1 MNTNMT
7 KIAYITAWI
16 PTSEATEVIKS
27 LIADGTFEKGQ
38 IKKSSY
44 RFTNSKDKSQGYIC
58 RVVAEAGVHPEM
70 EVGSLKRGRKTKH
83 EVVDKTVDK
92 FEDVNKKF
100 KDSIDAMD
108 KKELESYIA
117 CRKDYLASRW
127 TRFSKDVRAKE
138 ARKMAYAE
146 MVAKKAA

>member
-16 PTSEATEVIKS
+16 PTTEATEVIKS

-38 IKKSSY
+38 IRKSSY

-70 EVGSLKRGRKTKH
+70 EVGSLKRGRKAKH
-83 EVVDKTVDK
+83 EVVDKSVDK

-146 MVAKKAA
+146 AVAKKVA

>member
-16 PTSEATEVIKS
+16 PTAEATEVIKS

-38 IKKSSY
+38 IRKSSY
-44 RFTNSKDKSQGYIC
+44 RFTNSKDKSEGYIC

-70 EVGSLKRGRKTKH
+70 EVGSLKRGRKAKH
-83 EVVDKTVDK
+83 EVVDK
-92 FEDVNKKF
+92 FEDVSKKF

-108 KKELESYIA
+108 KSELEAYIA

-138 ARKMAYAE
+138 TRKMAYAE
-146 MVAKKAA
+146 AVAKKVA

>member
-16 PTSEATEVIKS
+16 PTTEATEVIKS

-38 IKKSSY
+38 IRKSSY

-70 EVGSLKRGRKTKH
+70 EVGSLKRGRKAKH
-83 EVVDKTVDK
+83 EVVDK

-100 KDSIDAMD
+100 KDSIDVMD
-108 KKELESYIA
+108 KTELEAYIA

-146 MVAKKAA
+146 AVAKKVA

>member
-1 MNTNMT
+1 MT

-16 PTSEATEVIKS
+16 PTAEATEVIKS

-38 IKKSSY
+38 IRKSSY
-44 RFTNSKDKSQGYIC
+44 RFTNSKDKSEGYIC

-70 EVGSLKRGRKTKH
+70 EVGSLKRGRKAKH
-83 EVVDKTVDK
+83 EVVDK
-92 FEDVNKKF
+92 FEDVSKKF

-108 KKELESYIA
+108 KSELEAYIA

-138 ARKMAYAE
+138 TRKMAYAE
-146 MVAKKAA
+146 AVAKKVA

>member
-16 PTSEATEVIKS
+16 PTAEATEVIKS

-70 EVGSLKRGRKTKH
+70 EVGSLKRGRKAKH
-83 EVVDKTVDK
+83 EVVDK

-138 ARKMAYAE
+138 TRKMAYAE

>member
-16 PTSEATEVIKS
+16 PTAEATEVIKS

-70 EVGSLKRGRKTKH
+70 EVGSLKRGRKAKH
-83 EVVDKTVDK
+83 EVVDK